1 MDVTFPNR
9 AADPEELEGGR
20 AGKTSRAGV
29 DRTDPEA
36 DTRTHGEETRRN
48 KEVRGGGMPG
58 VRGVP
63 RVGKLEVQGG
73 EIRMSMAAA

>member
-9 AADPEELEGGR
+9 AADSEELEGGR

-36 DTRTHGEETRRN
+36 DTRTHGEETR
-48 KEVRGGGMPG
+48 KEQRGERRGMPG

>member
-1 MDVTFPNR
+1 M
-9 AADPEELEGGR
+9 E
-20 AGKTSRAGV
+20 
-29 DRTDPEA
+29 
-36 DTRTHGEETRRN
+36 EETR
-48 KEVRGGGMPG
+48 KEQRGERRGMPG